1 MPRRAVQARSR
12 DGRSTRECLLDVAE
26 RHFAERGF
34 DGLSMR
40 DIAAQAGLKNQAS
53 LYNHFASK
61 QELYEAVLGRGVAP
75 IVALMVE
82 SRDAGGTRPED
93 VEPFVD
99 KMFDYLSEHPE
110 VPRLIQRAALDD
122 GKRLRGTVTRI
133 LRPVFAE
140 GLTALAE
147 GGAEREA
154 DDLPYLA
161 LGLYHL
167 IFGYFANSQLL
178 EIVGQSDPLGP
189 AALRRQRAF
198 VKAAVAQLLSP
209 AGARK
214 LRVARPS
221 TSRGRTRP

>member
-1 MPRRAVQARSR
+1 MPRRAAQPRPR

-40 DIAAQAGLKNQAS
+40 EIAAEAGLKNQAS

-61 QELYEAVLGRGVAP
+61 QDLYEAVLSRGLAP

-82 SRDAGGTRPED
+82 SRADGRTRAQD
-93 VEPFVD
+93 VEPFID
-99 KMFDYLSEHPE
+99 KTLDYLSQHPD

-122 GKRLRGTVTRI
+122 GQRLRGTVTRL

-140 GLTALAE
+140 GLTALAAT
-147 GGAEREA
+147 GAKRQPEE
-154 DDLPYLA
+154 LPYLA

-167 IFGYFANSQLL
+167 IFGYFANAQLL
-178 EIVGQSDPLGP
+178 EIVGQPDPLGP
-189 AALRRQRAF
+189 AALLQQRAF
-198 VKAAVAQLLSP
+198 VKAAVAQLLAPSG
-209 AGARK
+209 AGR
-214 LRVARPS
+214 LRVAR
-221 TSRGRTRP
+221 